1 LASQALVS
9 SPAGIAGA
17 LKAGRVRIAVVG
29 LGRIGLPTATMFA
42 QGGAIVSGVDID
54 PAVVSS
60 VTRGVCHF
68 EDEPGLG
75 ELMSK
80 VVAEGKLKGFLEYA
94 ESVSQADFIV
104 ISVPTPVDDTKVPDY
119 SAVRSAAQAIGRSL
133 QRGSVVIVE
142 STVGPGTVE
151 EVVQPILEKESG
163 LKAGSEFGLASCPE
177 RSDPGSIMKNMV
189 NVPRVVGAT
198 TPQCCDVVAELYKAA
213 FGVKVVKL
221 SSPKTAN
228 AVKLTENLFRDVN
241 IALAN
246 EFALLFEKLGIDTIE
261 VIDACATKYNF
272 MPHYPGSG
280 VGGPCLPSNPYYL
293 ISEGLKVGNIPY
305 IIRLAREINDRM
317 PDHVVELAL
326 EAMNDIGQTAKGAK
340 VAVLGAA
347 YKPNV
352 RDVQLSPVEKI
363 CDRLRGMGS
372 SLRIYDP
379 MFKDEDVFG
388 IRVSASLEEA
398 VKDAD
403 CIVIGTAHD
412 EFRRADP
419 NILKALAAKRAAL
432 VDSRQVFDPE
442 SVRRAGFA
450 YRGVGRANT
459 ASL

>member
-1 LASQALVS
+1 MAA
-9 SPAGIAGA
+9 A
-17 LKAGRVRIAVVG
+17 LKAGRIRIAVVG
-29 LGRIGLPTATMFA
+29 LGRIGLPTAAMFA
-42 QGGAIVSGVDID
+42 KGGAIVSGVDID
-54 PAVVSS
+54 PNVVSS

-68 EDEPGLG
+68 KDEPGLG
-75 ELMSK
+75 ELMSE
-80 VVAEGKLKGFLEYA
+80 VVSLGRLKAYPEYA
-94 ESVSQADFIV
+94 EPVSHADFIV
-104 ISVPTPVDDTKVPDY
+104 ISVPTPVSESKVPDY
-119 SAVRSAAQAIGRSL
+119 TAVRSAAHSIGRSL
-133 QRGSVVIVE
+133 QEGSVVIVE

-151 EVVQPILEKESG
+151 DIVQPILEEESG
-163 LKAGSEFGLASCPE
+163 LKAGSKFGLASCPE

-198 TPQCCDVVAELYKAA
+198 TAQCCDIVAELYRAA
-213 FGVKVVKL
+213 FGVEVVKL
-221 SSPKTAN
+221 STPKTAN

-340 VAVLGAA
+340 VAVLGAS

-363 CDRLRGMGS
+363 CDRLRAMGS
-372 SLRIYDP
+372 SLRLYDP
-379 MFKDEDVFG
+379 MFSEEEVFG
-388 IRVSASLEEA
+388 IRVSPSLAEA
-398 VKDAD
+398 VKGAD
-403 CIVIGTAHD
+403 CIIIGTAHD
-412 EFRRADP
+412 EFRKADP
-419 NILKALAAKRAAL
+419 KVLKGLASERAAL

-442 SVRRAGFA
+442 SVRKAGFA
-450 YRGVGRANT
+450 YRGVGRTNT
-459 ASL
+459 PKV

>member
-1 LASQALVS
+1 
-9 SPAGIAGA
+9 
-17 LKAGRVRIAVVG
+17 
-29 LGRIGLPTATMFA
+29 MFA
-42 QGGAIVSGVDID
+42 NGGAIVSGVDID
-54 PAVVSS
+54 PNVVSS
-60 VTRGVCHF
+60 VSRGVCHF
-68 EDEPGLG
+68 KDEPGLE

-80 VVAEGKLKGFLEYA
+80 EVAEGRLKAFLEYA
-94 ESVSQADFIV
+94 EPVSHADFIV
-104 ISVPTPVDDTKVPDY
+104 VSVPTPVSESKVPDY
-119 SAVRSAAQAIGRSL
+119 SAVKSAAREIGRSL
-133 QRGSVVIVE
+133 QKGSVVIVE

-151 EVVQPILEKESG
+151 DLVQPILEKESG

-198 TPQCCDVVAELYKAA
+198 TPQCCDVVAELYRAA
-213 FGVKVVKL
+213 FGVNVVKL

-293 ISEGLKVGNIPY
+293 ITEGLKVGNIPY

-326 EAMNDIGQTAKGAK
+326 EAMNDVGQTARGAK
-340 VAVLGAA
+340 VAVLGAS

-352 RDVQLSPVEKI
+352 KDIQLSPIEKI
-363 CDRLRGMGS
+363 CDRLRLMGS
-372 SLRIYDP
+372 SLRLYDP
-379 MFKDEDVFG
+379 MFHDEVVFG
-388 IRVSASLEEA
+388 IRVSPSLEEA

-403 CIVIGTAHD
+403 CIIIGTAHD
-412 EFRRADP
+412 EFRKCDP
-419 NILKALAAKRAAL
+419 NELKRLASKRAAL

-442 SVRRAGFA
+442 SVRKAGFA
-450 YRGVGRANT
+450 YRGVGRTNT
-459 ASL
+459 VTV